1 MQSEHLISVTYWN
14 HFLRYAQEHNVNL
27 LQLGALSNLD
37 ATEHYIPLSHVK
49 LLIEVM
55 LEQDIPPWLG
65 LEVADSISVSS
76 HGHLGFGLSHAQ
88 DFKQCLDFV
97 VKFYPTRSQIVDFS
111 LSTQSDYIYLSITP
125 SGDWSPVEIVLYEG
139 VIKMLHNFIRFA
151 IGNLVNEC
159 LIELP
164 YDAPAWHATYPSFL
178 GPHIQFSAPVA
189 RIRFPVAWLAIRCLS
204 GDPHSLNMA
213 QEQCEVEL
221 LRLAQQHTYED
232 KIIHLLEASRCY
244 ELTIEEA
251 AHKLNLSKSTLIRKL
266 RQENTSF
273 KSIIET
279 LKKRDACRL
288 LNQTNQK
295 IDVIAMQLGY
305 EDVSN
310 FSRTFKRWFACSP
323 GAYREKQ
330 QQQQQQQ

>member
-1 MQSEHLISVTYWN
+1 MPSEHLISVTYWN
-14 HFLRYAQEHNVNL
+14 HFLRYAQEHNINL
-27 LQLGALSNLD
+27 QQLGALSSPN
-37 ATEHYIPLSHVK
+37 APEHYVPLSEVK
-49 LLIEVM
+49 SLIALM
-55 LEQDIPPWLG
+55 LEQGMPPWLG

-111 LSTQSDYIYLSITP
+111 LSTQGDYSYLTITP
-125 SGDWSPVEIVLYEG
+125 AGDWSPVEVVLYEG
-139 VIKMLHNFIRFA
+139 LIKMLHNFIRFA

-159 LIELP
+159 VIELP
-164 YDAPAWHATYPSFL
+164 YDAPVWHAKYLSFL
-178 GPHIQFSAPVA
+178 GPHMQFSAPVA
-189 RIRFPVAWLAIRCLS
+189 RIRFPLAWLAIPCLS
-204 GDPHSLNMA
+204 GNPHSLNMA

-221 LRLAQQHTYED
+221 LRLAQHHTNED
-232 KIIHLLEASRCY
+232 KIIHLVEASHCY

-273 KSIIET
+273 KSIIEA

-288 LNQTNQK
+288 LTQTSQK

-323 GAYREKQ
+323 GAYREQHKH
-330 QQQQQQQ
+330 

>member
-1 MQSEHLISVTYWN
+1 MPSEHLISVTYWN

-27 LQLGALSNLD
+27 QHVRPHSKLD
-37 ATEHYIPLSHVK
+37 APEHYIPLADVK
-49 LLIEVM
+49 SLIALM
-55 LEQDIPPWLG
+55 LEQGMPRCLG

-111 LSTQSDYIYLSITP
+111 LSSQGDYIYLSITP
-125 SGDWSPVEIVLYEG
+125 SGDWSPVEVVLYEG

-164 YDAPAWHATYPSFL
+164 YEAPAWRDKYPLFL
-178 GPHIQFSAPVA
+178 GPNIQFSAPVA
-189 RIRFPVAWLAIRCLS
+189 RIRLPVAWLAIKCLA
-204 GDPHSLNMA
+204 GDPHSVNMA

-221 LRLAQQHTYED
+221 LRLAQQHTNEE
-232 KIIHLLEASRCY
+232 KIIHLVESSRCY
-244 ELTIEEA
+244 QLTIEEA
-251 AHKLNLSKSTLIRKL
+251 AHKLKLSKSTLIRKL

-273 KSIIET
+273 KNIIEA

-288 LNQTNQK
+288 LIQTNQK
-295 IDVIAMQLGY
+295 IEVIALQLGY

-310 FSRTFKRWFACSP
+310 FSRTFKRWFTCSP
-323 GAYREKQ
+323 GVYREQHQ
-330 QQQQQQQ
+330 Q